1 MEQEINEENRG
12 IEISIQRIIS
22 WHLARNLI
30 HGSDD
35 KQQVLKLMQEVGELS
50 DSICKNTTP
59 VDDIGDIIVILINI
73 AVRNNLSLKQCIDHA
88 YEDIKDRTGIMKD
101 GIFIKDSD
109 IDGNK

>member
-35 KQQVLKLMQEVGELS
+35 KQQVLKLM
-50 DSICKNTTP
+50 
-59 VDDIGDIIVILINI
+59 
-73 AVRNNLSLKQCIDHA
+73 
-88 YEDIKDRTGIMKD
+88 
-101 GIFIKDSD
+101 
-109 IDGNK
+109 

>member
-73 AVRNNLSLKQCIDHA
+73 AVRNNLPLKHCIDHA

-101 GIFIKDSD
+101 GIFIKASD

>member
-59 VDDIGDIIVILINI
+59 VDDIDHSMLI
-73 AVRNNLSLKQCIDHA
+73 
-88 YEDIKDRTGIMKD
+88 
-101 GIFIKDSD
+101 
-109 IDGNK
+109 